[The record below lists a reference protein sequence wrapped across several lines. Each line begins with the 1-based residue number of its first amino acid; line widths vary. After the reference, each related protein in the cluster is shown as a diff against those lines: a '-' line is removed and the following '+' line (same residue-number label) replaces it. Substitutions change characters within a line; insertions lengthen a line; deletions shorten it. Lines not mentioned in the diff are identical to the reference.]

1 VTYAGQAGHDRITD
15 LALGAL
21 HASDPDELWRSLA
34 EEVLRA
40 LDADLVVHKEEEWTP
55 QWGRVRMW
63 EPTEQIGGDAMSE
76 HLRARV
82 RRCYPFIDHYIVST
96 DPAPT
101 SAVGII
107 GRLAW
112 RNTAYATI
120 SYEELGVR
128 DMLTIPFPDTS
139 VDEPYRGW
147 KLLRSSDY
155 TPAQVEYAKRLQPLL
170 CGVERQCRNLRAL
183 RRPVAAGPD
192 PTAGPDPAAGRD
204 ATAGATAGPTA
215 GLDPVRLAAEHGLTP
230 RETVVLGLL
239 GDSLTAEAIGRRL
252 GISVRTAQKHIGNL
266 YRKLSTADRLSTVLR
281 AQSLGLLPPPRHQG

>member
-1 VTYAGQAGHDRITD
+1 MTYAGQAGHDRITD

-21 HASDPDELWRSLA
+21 HASDPDELWRTLA

-55 QWGRVRMW
+55 QRGRVRMW
-63 EPTEQIGGDAMSE
+63 EPTEQLGGEAMSE
-76 HLRARV
+76 QLRARV

-139 VDEPYRGW
+139 LDEPYRGW

-183 RRPVAAGPD
+183 RRPVSAGSDAVAGPDAAAGPS
-192 PTAGPDPAAGRD
+192 T
-204 ATAGATAGPTA
+204 

-239 GDSLTAEAIGRRL
+239 GNSLTAEAIGRRL

-281 AQSLGLLPPPRHQG
+281 AQALGLLPPPRHPG